1 VKQLFCNG
9 CKELYDEDFFAKCT
23 DNRSAQRCAYRR
35 ARCMGCE
42 QEARDEEKQ
51 EDRFLVKA
59 RNALYSHARRLIERG
74 VIQYKQ
80 ELIDKYGW
88 NIKWMAHQMEHA
100 FGNCCDGCRRAY
112 ASFPNGLSALTLDI
126 IDPKE
131 PPYYCSNVWIRCETC
146 NKTKGDRSATAWAR
160 RRANWEKWEKSAAL
174 RKANPW
180 KGTLFEGIDS

>member
-1 VKQLFCNG
+1 
-9 CKELYDEDFFAKCT
+9 
-23 DNRSAQRCAYRR
+23 
-35 ARCMGCE
+35 MGCE